1 MAKKNKSESEV
12 KQTKRGAT
20 IYIGKA
26 LLGLPRFTV
35 FVDGYLPPHIA
46 EMAKEDETILGL
58 TVPIAELQEAKQNML
73 VKGHILNHWY
83 NKQNKGR

>member
-1 MAKKNKSESEV
+1 MAKKTKSENGATQP
-12 KQTKRGAT
+12 KKGAT
-20 IYIGKA
+20 IYIGKP

-73 VKGHILNHWY
+73 VKGHILNYYY